1 MSKKLILLFSH
12 NLTKSQKEEAYRT
25 LKITELVS
33 LPISLQNKWSNVPA
47 ESDDISNYL
56 SDISLW
62 LKEVADNKD
71 YILIQ
76 GDFGATYFLVNI
88 AFQFKLIPVYSTT
101 ERIHEE
107 VLKQDGALEMK
118 KIFKHVKYRKYKN
131 NSKL

>member
-12 NLTKSQKEEAYRT
+12 NLTKFQKKEANNS
-25 LKITELVS
+25 LEITEFVS

-56 SDISLW
+56 TDIRLW
-62 LKEVADNKD
+62 LMEVANKND

-76 GDFGATYFLVNI
+76 GDFGATYFLVNL

-107 VLKQDGALEMK
+107 VLKQDGTLEMK

-131 NSKL
+131 NSKY